1 VVRDVRAVLGRARG
15 NVHLQK
21 SYRRTRPSGAS
32 RTAGER
38 GSSRCSR
45 TSMNTCGES
54 SAGQRSRAPPGP
66 LARAAHVGPA
76 RRKAPRLQTR
86 SATLTCAGWNGA
98 TRLENRALCVP
109 FQAPREV
116 SEGRFRR
123 SFRELTRL
131 RSSSTRAPHERG
143 DRTARSR
150 QRAVKHEAAGG
161 RMTAR
166 WSGAVPGC
174 KVATPR
180 PERPR
185 SRTPAGLPTAPGRE
199 SPETTLL
206 NKRVLVT
213 RNVGCRSGFEAS

>member
-1 VVRDVRAVLGRARG
+1 VFSNIDEHVRRKLRRPAEQSSTRTARKGGPCWYCATEGTSAPDKAGDIDVRRL
-15 NVHLQK
+15 
-21 SYRRTRPSGAS
+21 
-32 RTAGER
+32 ER
-38 GSSRCSR
+38 G
-45 TSMNTCGES
+45 
-54 SAGQRSRAPPGP
+54 
-66 LARAAHVGPA
+66 H
-76 RRKAPRLQTR
+76 
-86 SATLTCAGWNGA
+86 ATG
-98 TRLENRALCVP
+98 NRALCVP

-185 SRTPAGLPTAPGRE
+185 SRTPAGFPTALGRE
-199 SPETTLL
+199 SPEATLL